1 MTTPVE
7 RSLRLIVNGKALGN
21 QALRAAV
28 GTIRGQGVR
37 LEVRVTWEGGDAAQ
51 YAAEAVQD
59 DVDIVIAAGGDGT
72 INEVVN
78 GIMNVTDSP
87 NVAVGVV
94 PFGTANDFATGC
106 GIPTGNPL
114 TALSLAAGG
123 EPRLID
129 VGRVNDR
136 HFINVASGGIGA
148 RVTAE
153 TPAGM
158 KKVLGGGAY
167 SLMGLVTAAKMEPY
181 RGKLVTPEGEEHG
194 AMILMAVG
202 NGRLAGGGYDVA
214 PKALL
219 DDGLL
224 DAMAVLDVDVREF
237 GVVLSEL
244 MNVGAEQNRY
254 VVYRQMASFRIEA
267 EEPLHMN
274 LDGEPVLDTSYEF
287 DILPRRLPFIL
298 PDTAPL
304 VVESASSNPGN
315 R

>member
-1 MTTPVE
+1 MTTPLE
-7 RSLRLIVNGKALGN
+7 RSLRLIVNGKVAGN

-59 DVDIVIAAGGDGT
+59 NVDIVIAAGGDGT

-153 TPAGM
+153 TPASM

-244 MNVGAEQNRY
+244 MNVGGEQNRY

-304 VVESASSNPGN
+304 VVEPASTNPGN
-315 R
+315 L